1 MTLWCELA
9 PEDRRA
15 WLSVALW
22 SREYRRQGRPD
33 APARQAFTL
42 DGRHIEVAL
51 FDLLLE
57 IFEEQGVSVI
67 LR

>member
-1 MTLWCELA
+1 MHWDSSA
-9 PEDRRA
+9 QA
-15 WLSVALW
+15 K
-22 SREYRRQGRPD
+22 
-33 APARQAFTL
+33 ARLQERVPS
-42 DGRHIEVAL
+42 GEREVAL

>member
-1 MTLWCELA
+1 MTDCLRGGWGA
-9 PEDRRA
+9 TTPFTVHWDSSA
-15 WLSVALW
+15 QAK
-22 SREYRRQGRPD
+22 
-33 APARQAFTL
+33 ARLQERVPS
-42 DGRHIEVAL
+42 GEREVAL